1 MNADSF
7 KYKEITDII
16 LRSFYEVYNEIGDG
30 FLESV
35 YENALYIVL
44 TGDGLCVERQKDI
57 AVFFRGK
64 VIGDFKADLIVNEK
78 VILELKAVRT
88 INPTHEAQL
97 INYLKATN
105 IEVGLLLNF
114 GKKPE
119 FKRFIYGNKRKKI
132 SLPARLRFRF
142 QPIGL
147 TGRWVGDYAPEGRA
161 YRPEGIIR
169 VNLPAVWQAGLRP
182 SSYKVS

>member
-1 MNADSF
+1 MNADRF

-16 LRSFYEVYNEIGDG
+16 LRSFYEVYNELGDG

-44 TGDGLCVERQKDI
+44 TGYGLRIARQKDI
-57 AVFFRGK
+57 SVSFRGK

-78 VILELKAVRT
+78 VIVELKAVRT
-88 INPTHEAQL
+88 LDPVHEAQL

-114 GKKPE
+114 GRKPE
-119 FKRFIYGNKRKKI
+119 FKRFVYDNKRKNI
-132 SLPARLRFRF
+132 SDDQRRSA
-142 QPIGL
+142 
-147 TGRWVGDYAPEGRA
+147 AE
-161 YRPEGIIR
+161 
-169 VNLPAVWQAGLRP
+169 
-182 SSYKVS
+182 